1 MTRKGVWNLQQVR
14 DKYLQS
20 LWEQSYSL
28 FSWGRNDNMGGLGH
42 NNITAIS
49 SPKQVGSQT
58 DWKSVTA
65 GGLGVFLGTK
75 TDGTLWV
82 SGGGAPSSGNTYGQ
96 LGLNS
101 RAGYS
106 SPVQVPGTTWDVV
119 GSADSSTLALK
130 TDGTLWSWGYNGYGH
145 LGQGN
150 YTHYS
155 SPVQIPGTTWT
166 SEFSNGL
173 DYSIAIKT
181 DGTLW
186 AWGSNT
192 TGYLGQGN
200 NTQYQSP
207 RQVGSATNWTKCSGS
222 GVAMAVNS
230 DGELY
235 TWGSNQNQGALGLN
249 NTTNKND
256 PTQVPGTTWAN
267 PMAGQSS
274 AGCVKT
280 NGELWMWGKQEDY
293 GSLGVN
299 SRTNISSPFQVPGTT
314 WANIY
319 SLRGSDSPS
328 GNWLATKTDGTLWSW
343 GNNEHGQL
351 GLSNKTRYSPP
362 VQVGSNT
369 NWATGR
375 HSVSQSPGQSYALTQ
390 TLTPSQL

>member
-1 MTRKGVWNLQQVR
+1 M
-14 DKYLQS
+14 
-20 LWEQSYSL
+20 
-28 FSWGRNDNMGGLGH
+28 
-42 NNITAIS
+42 
-49 SPKQVGSQT
+49 
-58 DWKSVTA
+58 
-65 GGLGVFLGTK
+65 
-75 TDGTLWV
+75 
-82 SGGGAPSSGNTYGQ
+82 
-96 LGLNS
+96 
-101 RAGYS
+101 
-106 SPVQVPGTTWDVV
+106 
-119 GSADSSTLALK
+119 
-130 TDGTLWSWGYNGYGH
+130 
-145 LGQGN
+145 
-150 YTHYS
+150 
-155 SPVQIPGTTWT
+155 
-166 SEFSNGL
+166 

-230 DGELY
+230 NGELF

-299 SRTNISSPFQVPGTT
+299 SRTNISSPVQVPGTT

-319 SLRGSDSPS
+319 SLRGTDSPS
-328 GNWLATKTDGTLWSW
+328 GNWLATKTDGTLWAW
-343 GNNEHGQL
+343 GNNQYGQL
-351 GLSNKTRYSPP
+351 GLSNKTKYSSP

-375 HSVSQSPGQSYALTQ
+375 HSVSQSPGQGFALTQ
-390 TLTPSQL
+390 SLTPSQL